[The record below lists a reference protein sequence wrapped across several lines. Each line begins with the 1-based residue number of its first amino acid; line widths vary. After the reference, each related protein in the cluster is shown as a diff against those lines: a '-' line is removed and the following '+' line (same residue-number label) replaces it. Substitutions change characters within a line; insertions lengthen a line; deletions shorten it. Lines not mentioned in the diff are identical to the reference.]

1 VLALAAILAFLTL
14 LPIAG
19 MALAWSCYAWR
30 CRHPWPAP
38 QPLPMA
44 AVILPLR
51 GADPLLEACLAGL
64 LAQDYPAY
72 QVHIVVDN
80 ANDPANKVVDEA
92 LARGYSS
99 AAEVHVDILREP
111 DELCSLKLSA
121 QRQVLSRL
129 DETVEVVAFLDAD
142 SVAAANWLRAMVA
155 PFADPR
161 VGATTGIRWSAP
173 PDAGLGTLVRFVFN
187 ALSFPQRFLFRI
199 PWGGSLAV
207 RRSALHDAGL
217 LDHWRRCFSEDTST
231 YGGLRSAGLKL
242 AFVPAATQ
250 VNSESTDLSGAW
262 HFVLRQIVCVELHH
276 VYWWS
281 LLCMN
286 AATIVSFV
294 AASLLALAGIV
305 GAVLALLGDA
315 NRVWQLVAFALIPGL
330 YVLGLLTA
338 LTMADRLVRRIVA
351 APPRVADLPRLVVAS
366 LVALSFTT
374 NSLFMAPFLRS
385 IDWRGITYDIEG
397 RNRIRMR
404 AYRPYRGTGDET
416 ASSRSIL

>member
-1 VLALAAILAFLTL
+1 MLALAAILAFFTL

-64 LAQDYPAY
+64 LTQDYPTY
-72 QVHIVVDN
+72 QVHIIIDS
-80 ANDPANKVVDEA
+80 ADDPAHKVVDEA
-92 LARGYSS
+92 LARGH
-99 AAEVHVDILREP
+99 APGAEVHLDILREP
-111 DELCSLKLSA
+111 GERCSLKLSA
-121 QRQVLSRL
+121 QRQVLTRL
-129 DETVEVVAFLDAD
+129 DETVAVVAFLDAD
-142 SVAAANWLRAMVA
+142 SVPAANWLRAMVA
-155 PFADPR
+155 PFADPH
-161 VGATTGIRWSAP
+161 VGAATGIRWSAP
-173 PDAGLGTLVRFVFN
+173 PDTGLGTLVRYVFN
-187 ALSFPQRFLFRI
+187 ALSFPQRFLYRI

-217 LDHWRRCFSEDTST
+217 LDHWSRCFSEDTST
-231 YGGLRSAGLKL
+231 YGGLRSAGMRL

-262 HFVLRQIVCVELHH
+262 QFILRQIVCVELHH

-286 AATIVSFV
+286 AATIVAFI
-294 AASLLALAGIV
+294 AACLLALAGIV
-305 GAVLALLGDA
+305 PALPGSTPQAWELT
-315 NRVWQLVAFALIPGL
+315 AFALIPGL

-338 LTMADRLVRRIVA
+338 LTTADRLVRRIVA
-351 APPRVADLPRLVVAS
+351 APPRVADLPRLVAAS

-404 AYRPYRGTGDET
+404 AYRPYRATGEET